1 MSKFRTKNRNNK
13 IDVCGKTPVG
23 LLGHSILGLEDVFGY
38 DSKAQLRLTSVYQE
52 FFDAIA
58 RFRNEAVYGGSVS
71 KGKEF
76 FIALTKSD
84 EPKVASVDSDSR
96 CGIVISIGI
105 LRGLLKDG
113 LPMMLKERY
122 THHYRGDH
130 RKRESKSMDWVKP
143 DFKNFTALHGA
154 LDVIN
159 FVKESPC
166 DVVECSANHM
176 VWRNYNTRSSY
187 RRREMT
193 FKTISKRYEN
203 TNWFNTARKC
213 YYENFKSSGAWEK
226 TKPERLK
233 QYGMEYDVIMSELI
247 MTYS

>member
-23 LLGHSILGLEDVFGY
+23 LLGISILGFVDGFGF
-38 DSKAQLRLTSVYQE
+38 DSKATLRETPVYQE
-52 FFDAIA
+52 LFDSIA
-58 RFRNEAVYGGSVS
+58 GFRNGAIYGGNASE
-71 KGKEF
+71 GKEF

-105 LRGLLKDG
+105 LRGLLRDG

-122 THHYRGDH
+122 TYHYRGDH
-130 RKRESKSMDWVKP
+130 RKKESNSMDWVKP
-143 DFKNFTALHGA
+143 DFKHFKHLNGV

-166 DVVECSANHM
+166 DVVECSANGM
-176 VWRNYNTRSSY
+176 VWRNYVRRSSY
-187 RRREMT
+187 NHRAP

-226 TKPERLK
+226 TEPERLK
-233 QYGMEYDVIMSELI
+233 QYGMEYDVIMSELV